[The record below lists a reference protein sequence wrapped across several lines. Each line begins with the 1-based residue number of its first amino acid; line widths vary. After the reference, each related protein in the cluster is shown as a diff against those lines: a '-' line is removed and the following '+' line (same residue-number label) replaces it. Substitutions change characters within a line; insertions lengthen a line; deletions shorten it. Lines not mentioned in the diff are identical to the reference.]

1 VFFILGNVDLDLLE
15 KTYQN
20 ASIGITAIEAVIDK
34 ASSKELSEDLHIQ
47 LKDYQE
53 LLDKSK
59 EQLLKNGAKVKDKSL
74 YDKTMMKGNVKMNT
88 MINSSDSHIADM
100 VIKGSTMGIT
110 QMTKLLNAS
119 KNADGE
125 STQIASDFIKKE
137 QKNIDVM
144 KNYL

>member
-20 ASIGITAIEAVIDK
+20 ASIGITAIEAVIGK
-34 ASSKELSEDLHIQ
+34 ASSKELSEDLHMQ

-74 YDKTMMKGNVKMNT
+74 YDKTMMKSNVKMNT

>member
-1 VFFILGNVDLDLLE
+1 MIGNVDLDLLE

>member
-1 VFFILGNVDLDLLE
+1 MVGNVDLDLLE

-20 ASIGITAIEAVIDK
+20 ASIGITAIEAVLDK
-34 ASSKELSEDLHIQ
+34 ASSKEFSEDLHNQ

-59 EQLLKNGAKVKDKSL
+59 EQLLKNGAEVKDKSF

-88 MINSSDSHIADM
+88 LINSSDNHIADM

-110 QMTKLLNAS
+110 QMTKLLNES
-119 KNADGE
+119 KNADGT
-125 STQIASDFIKKE
+125 STQIANDFIKKE
-137 QKNIDVM
+137 QKNIDIM

>member
-1 VFFILGNVDLDLLE
+1 MFFILGNVDLDLLE